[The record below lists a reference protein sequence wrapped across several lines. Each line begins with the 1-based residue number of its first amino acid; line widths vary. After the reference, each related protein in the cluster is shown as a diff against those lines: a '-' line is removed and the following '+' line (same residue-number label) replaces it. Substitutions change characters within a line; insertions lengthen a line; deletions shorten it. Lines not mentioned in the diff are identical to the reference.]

1 MDESPLSRLWRIY
14 PTEVMGKSFLKPPV
28 TSRKPT
34 PIEPLKQPDALDE
47 QELHNAQQALLA
59 YARSAVTMENV
70 NSYAQRVLKT
80 QTAVRASGLAMDA
93 GDDFVKI
100 IALHTYSRS
109 ENRKYEIE
117 LQDNWISMH
126 GFRFQEFVIKR
137 KV

>member
-1 MDESPLSRLWRIY
+1 M
-14 PTEVMGKSFLKPPV
+14 KPPV

-34 PIEPLKQPDALDE
+34 PIEPLNQPDALDE
-47 QELHNAQQALLA
+47 QELRNAQQALLA

-70 NSYAQRVLKT
+70 NTYAQRALKS
-80 QTAVRASGLAMDA
+80 QVAVRASSLATDA

-109 ENRKYEIE
+109 DSRSYEIE

-126 GFRFQEFVIKR
+126 GFRFQEFVVKR

>member
-1 MDESPLSRLWRIY
+1 MDDSPLSKLWRIY
-14 PTEVMGKSFLKPPV
+14 PTEILGRSYLKPPV

-34 PIEPLKQPDALDE
+34 PIEPIKQPDALDE
-47 QELHNAQQALLA
+47 QELRNAQQALLA

-70 NSYAQRVLKT
+70 NTYAQRVLKS
-80 QTAVRASGLAMDA
+80 QTAVRASSLAADA

-109 ENRKYEIE
+109 DNRNYEVEI
-117 LQDNWISMH
+117 QDNWISMH
-126 GFRFQEFVIKR
+126 GFRFQEFVVKR